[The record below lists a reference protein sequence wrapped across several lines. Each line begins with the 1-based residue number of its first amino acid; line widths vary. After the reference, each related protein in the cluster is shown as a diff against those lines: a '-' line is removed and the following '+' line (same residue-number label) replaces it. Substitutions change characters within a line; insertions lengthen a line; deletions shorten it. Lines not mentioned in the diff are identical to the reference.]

1 MTIQYAWQFPALDVT
16 YSDGELQNVVTA
28 VHWRLTATEDQH
40 SASTYGSVGVG
51 TPTPEAFVSYED
63 LTEEE
68 VISWVTT
75 ALGGEDSV
83 QAMKDGLASQIE
95 TQKAPK
101 TGTMTPPWTPVYVQP
116 PVVEP
121 EVAPAE

>member
-1 MTIQYAWQFPALDVT
+1 MTTIEYKWVFPTLEVT
-16 YSDGELQNVVTA
+16 YSVGDLANVVTA
-28 VHWRLTATEDQH
+28 VHWTLTATDGQYSER
-40 SASTYGSVGVG
+40 SYGSVGVG

-75 ALGGEDSV
+75 ALGGEEAV
-83 QAMKDGLASQIE
+83 QAMKDGLAAQIE

-101 TGTMTPPWTPVYVQP
+101 SGSMTPPWVPVYVP
-116 PVVEP
+116 
-121 EVAPAE
+121 PAEESQPVE

>member
-1 MTIQYAWQFPALDVT
+1 MTIEYKWVFPTLEVT
-16 YSDGELQNVVTA
+16 YSVGELQNVVTV
-28 VHWRLTATEDQH
+28 VHWILTATDGQY
-40 SASTYGSVGVG
+40 SDRLYGSAAVG

-75 ALGGEDSV
+75 ALGGEESV
-83 QAMKDGLASQIE
+83 QAMKDGLAAQIE
-95 TQKAPK
+95 TQKAPQ

-121 EVAPAE
+121 TEPE